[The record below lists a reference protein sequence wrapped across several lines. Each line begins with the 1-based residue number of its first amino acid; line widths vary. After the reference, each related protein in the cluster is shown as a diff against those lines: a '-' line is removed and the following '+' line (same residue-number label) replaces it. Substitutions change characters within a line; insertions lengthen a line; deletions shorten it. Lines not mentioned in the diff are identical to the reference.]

1 MGAGDAA
8 RSMRASP
15 GGLRLE
21 TAGLKGAGFAETWS
35 RLQTLIREDRASRE
49 DLEDRLGKEALALV
63 DAEPIPSLWYPVA
76 AVDELTEL
84 VAFLEGPASPA
95 YYRAMGARAFDE
107 LISRPAFATFVG
119 TAQGFTARR
128 GESLVKLAGLVYN
141 FGEWSYKG
149 ETPTEFVVEVQNA
162 APMAEFR
169 EWTSAGFIE
178 RLMEHIAN
186 EPIRVTPERP
196 TQNLLILRGTPR
208 SGSRA
213 RVSPSA

>member
-1 MGAGDAA
+1 M
-8 RSMRASP
+8 
-15 GGLRLE
+15 E
-21 TAGLKGAGFAETWS
+21 TAGIKGAGFAETWS
-35 RLQTLIREDRASRE
+35 RLQTLIREGRASRE
-49 DLEDRLGKEALALV
+49 DLEGRLGKEALALV

-84 VAFLEGPASPA
+84 VALLEGPASPV

-162 APMAEFR
+162 SPMAEFR

-196 TQNLLILRGTPR
+196 TKNLLILRGTRR

-213 RVSPSA
+213 PVNPSV